1 MDFKLTDI
9 AKEKMLEMKSSNE
22 PIKLKI
28 TGFSWCG
35 AEFGIV
41 SEKQSENDQIINVD
55 GIDLIV
61 SDELTGAISGA
72 EIDYSSNFFRKGFE
86 VTPKFSR

>member
-1 MDFKLTDI
+1 M
-9 AKEKMLEMKSSNE
+9 
-22 PIKLKI
+22 
-28 TGFSWCG
+28 
-35 AEFGIV
+35 
-41 SEKQSENDQIINVD
+41 D